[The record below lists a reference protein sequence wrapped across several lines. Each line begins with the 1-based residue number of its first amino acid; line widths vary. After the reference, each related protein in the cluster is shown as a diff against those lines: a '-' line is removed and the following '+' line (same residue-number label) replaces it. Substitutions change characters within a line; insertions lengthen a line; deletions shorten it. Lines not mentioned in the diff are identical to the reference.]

1 MRVLLLQDVLL
12 AVQRLVAVVAVKAFS
27 HVDTQLYSNL
37 LPKEKTQTLA
47 SGPLHAP
54 CRRGQGGR
62 QTFQRSSFSVKP
74 LLAEGAWGLKALH
87 ALEQS
92 FLTGSECRIS
102 EKAAEPP
109 LHPCYV

>member
-47 SGPLHAP
+47 SGTLRAP

-62 QTFQRSSFSVKP
+62 QNFSTLILFSQAP
-74 LLAEGAWGLKALH
+74 L
-87 ALEQS
+87 S
-92 FLTGSECRIS
+92 
-102 EKAAEPP
+102 
-109 LHPCYV
+109 